1 MRKVTPLQAERRMIY
16 PRLCAVAEIDIA
28 KVDAL
33 ERHLAAGGSIPPVV
47 VAMYGESAMPIDGH
61 HRLMAAARL
70 RMNIDAWIVS
80 GRAFDALDCRLRDR
94 GDDTRAEDHIM
105 CGNVPAMAVAGNNGD
120 DRCIG

>member
-1 MRKVTPLQAERRMIY
+1 MIY
-16 PRLCAVAEIDIA
+16 PRLCAVAEIDTA

-70 RMNIDAWIVS
+70 GMNIDAWAVS
-80 GRAFDALDCRLRDR
+80 GRAFDSLDCRLRDR
-94 GDDTRAEDHIM
+94 GDGTRAEDHIM
-105 CGNVPAMAVAGNNGD
+105 CGNVPAMAVAGNNT
-120 DRCIG
+120 